1 MLSQGL
7 SHISPVHPPV
17 QYGPVCSSCITIV
30 PFESDSNNSMLG
42 NMKQIAQRNAWGF
55 LDDLVHTYGPVSK
68 IHGFFGVS
76 RFAAALA

>member
-1 MLSQGL
+1 MLSQDL
-7 SHISPVHPPV
+7 SLISLVRPPV
-17 QYGPVCSSCITIV
+17 QYGPVCNCITIV
-30 PFESDSNNSMLG
+30 PFVFRTNSSMLG